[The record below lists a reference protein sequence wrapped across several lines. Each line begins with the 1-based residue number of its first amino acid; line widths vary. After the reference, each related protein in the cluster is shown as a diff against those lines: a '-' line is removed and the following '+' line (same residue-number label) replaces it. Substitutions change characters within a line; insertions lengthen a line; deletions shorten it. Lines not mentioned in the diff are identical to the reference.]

1 MNSADEIV
9 EAEKTRARELANS
22 LVEEAWDLGANPL
35 ELTVE
40 YVRVAET
47 EG

>member
-1 MNSADEIV
+1 MNSADDIV
-9 EAEKTRARELANS
+9 EAEKYRAREPAHS
-22 LVEEAWDLGANPL
+22 PVEEAWDLGEKAL
-35 ELTVE
+35 KLTVE